1 MVCDAG
7 HKSHAI
13 DSGLPLVQA
22 LDGEGPLEYFNGGD
36 EHGILRPAAG
46 SNYLPAL
53 GRTLWLIPGHCD
65 PTVNLH
71 DVLIGVEGGLRH
83 GTVRRIFSVDAR
95 GAMT

>member
-1 MVCDAG
+1 MH

-36 EHGILRPAAG
+36 EHGILRPATG

-53 GRTLWLIPGHCD
+53 GRTVWLIPGHCD
-65 PTVNLH
+65 PTVTLH
-71 DVLIGVEGGLRH
+71 DVLSGVEGGLRN
-83 GTVRRIFSVDAR
+83 GTVRRIFRVDAR